1 MPFILGKSV
10 TITTSPTAIHKS
22 TSNGCHI
29 HLFSDSGGQDVTLG
43 PADVTAGNGYT
54 LVAAARGTVEMHLP
68 PGETLYGI
76 VSTSTHVVRV
86 TILEF

>member
-43 PADVTAGNGYT
+43 PADVTAGAGYT
-54 LVAAARGTVEMHLP
+54 LVAAARGTVEMQIP

-76 VSTSTHVVRV
+76 VPSATHVVRV

>member
-76 VSTSTHVVRV
+76 VPSSTHVVRV

>member
-1 MPFILGKSV
+1 MPFILAKSV

-43 PADVTAGNGYT
+43 PVDVVAGAGFT
-54 LVAAARGTVEMHLP
+54 LTSSSKVMAEMQIP

-76 VSTSTHVVRV
+76 VPSATHVVRV

>member
-43 PADVTAGNGYT
+43 PADVTAGDGYT

-76 VSTSTHVVRV
+76 VPSATHVVRV

>member
-1 MPFILGKSV
+1 MPITAKSV
-10 TITTSPTAIHKS
+10 TITTSPTAIY
-22 TSNGCHI
+22 TAVSNGCHI

-43 PADVTAGNGYT
+43 PATVVAGAGYT

-76 VSTSTHVVRV
+76 VASSTHVVRV

>member
-1 MPFILGKSV
+1 MPITAKSV
-10 TITTSPTAIHKS
+10 TITTSPTAIH
-22 TSNGCHI
+22 TAASNGCHV

-43 PADVTAGNGYT
+43 PATVVAGAGFT
-54 LVAAARGTVEMHLP
+54 LNSSSKIMTEMHLP

-76 VSTSTHVVRV
+76 VSSSTHVVRV

>member
-1 MPFILGKSV
+1 MPITAKSV
-10 TITTSPTAIHKS
+10 TITTSPTAIY
-22 TSNGCHI
+22 TAVSNGCHI

-43 PADVTAGNGYT
+43 PATVVAGAGFT
-54 LVAAARGTVEMHLP
+54 LASSAKVMTEMHLP

-76 VSTSTHVVRV
+76 VPSATHVVRV

>member
-76 VSTSTHVVRV
+76 VPSATHVVRV

>member
-1 MPFILGKSV
+1 MPITAKSV
-10 TITTSPTAIHKS
+10 TITTSPTAIH
-22 TSNGCHI
+22 TAASNGCHI

-43 PADVTAGNGYT
+43 PATVVAGAGFT
-54 LVAAARGTVEMHLP
+54 LTSSSKVMTEMHLP

-76 VSTSTHVVRV
+76 VPSSTHAVRV

>member
-1 MPFILGKSV
+1 MPFILAKAV
-10 TITTSPTAIHKS
+10 TITTSPTVIHKS
-22 TSNGCHI
+22 TSNGCHV

-43 PADVTAGNGYT
+43 PADVAAGAGFT
-54 LVAAARGTVEMHLP
+54 LTSSAKVMTEMHVP

-76 VSTSTHVVRV
+76 VASSTHVIRV